1 MPGRRYRRNF
11 SKRPRSFA
19 QETTVFCPSDHGLL
33 PNRPRSFLLLMPIP
47 GTGPGQRP
55 CSGQGGSVSPT
66 ATDDRRHSWKSP
78 ARARDR
84 RSPGGTSIIR
94 RRETGVRVGSHA
106 PFPGAATDLSVRQLG
121 DLFARIAPRRD
132 GILVPMGKSSR
143 ADGKNSPGH
152 GNGAVAGV
160 KTSVSLRFQS
170 KSVVKQADSG

>member
-1 MPGRRYRRNF
+1 MPRPRYRRNF
-11 SKRPRSFA
+11 FKRPRSFA
-19 QETTVFCPSDHGLL
+19 LETAVSSPSHADTRNRSGSATVFRTGWIGFPGANKRPPSF
-33 PNRPRSFLLLMPIP
+33 PEV
-47 GTGPGQRP
+47 P
-55 CSGQGGSVSPT
+55 C
-66 ATDDRRHSWKSP
+66 
-78 ARARDR
+78 
-84 RSPGGTSIIR
+84 PGGMSIIR
-94 RRETGVRVGSHA
+94 RRETGVRVGSPA
-106 PFPGAATDLSVRQLG
+106 PSPGAATDLSVRQLG